1 MYLIKEKKK
10 WTYIY
15 RDLYSRGDL
24 DWVHVR
30 RVRGQLG
37 TATVGYRDSWVQGQT
52 GTDATVGYRDKRVQV
67 VWQTGTGTIG
77 YKCDKLVQG
86 QTGTGVRQT
95 GTGTIGYK
103 CDKRVQRQTG
113 TARIGY
119 KYDELSQR
127 QTGTS
132 SATNGYSDNRVHII
146 LHESL
151 DS

>member
-1 MYLIKEKKK
+1 M
-10 WTYIY
+10 
-15 RDLYSRGDL
+15 
-24 DWVHVR
+24 WVPDR

-67 VWQTGTGTIG
+67 VRQTGTGTIG
-77 YKCDKLVQG
+77 YKCDKRVQG

-113 TARIGY
+113 TRKMQKKIFESVKAHQAEITAHSI
-119 KYDELSQR
+119 K
-127 QTGTS
+127 
-132 SATNGYSDNRVHII
+132 NG
-146 LHESL
+146 L
-151 DS
+151 